1 MLFTLA
7 VLLLCGLVGFP
18 VEFDC
23 CAKLQQSS
31 MVGGGEVVSV
41 AAFNFLEDSGFDKIL
56 DTTFKWF
63 NGTGVQ

>member
-1 MLFTLA
+1 
-7 VLLLCGLVGFP
+7 
-18 VEFDC
+18 
-23 CAKLQQSS
+23 